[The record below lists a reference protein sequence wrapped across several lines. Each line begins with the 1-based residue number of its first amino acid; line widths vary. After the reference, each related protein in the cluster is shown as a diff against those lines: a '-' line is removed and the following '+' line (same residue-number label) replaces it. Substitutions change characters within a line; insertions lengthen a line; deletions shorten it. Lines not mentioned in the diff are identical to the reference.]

1 MLYSLEMD
9 GFLSYVSVPL
19 PLGIMRQRLIL
30 SLLEF
35 MFQFA
40 KGMNGV
46 LMPSFSFQCIKATIL
61 DGLSLARTDSI
72 SIV

>member
-1 MLYSLEMD
+1 MKFYSLEID
-9 GFLSYVSVPL
+9 LFFHKCGPASRHHAAEADIEPIKTHV
-19 PLGIMRQRLIL
+19 
-30 SLLEF
+30 E
-35 MFQFA
+35 FA

-46 LMPSFSFQCIKATIL
+46 LMPSFSFLRTKATIL